1 MQDSE
6 KETVQYLKELGV
18 DGIVYDRIDMNKES
32 KESIFSLDHRLQME
46 EGGDNDES
54 EERLS
59 TCSCST
65 NKSSGSESPKSQVV
79 PGGGQVRSASE
90 SSSTTIAATA
100 ATEERHFKMI
110 SGTTV

>member
-46 EGGDNDES
+46 EGDNDES

-65 NKSSGSESPKSQVV
+65 KSSGSESPKSQIAAAASNA
-79 PGGGQVRSASE
+79 GQVRSPSG
-90 SSSTTIAATA
+90 SSPTTTMA
-100 ATEERHFKMI
+100 EERHFKMI

>member
-1 MQDSE
+1 M
-6 KETVQYLKELGV
+6 QYLKELGV

-32 KESIFSLDHRLQME
+32 KESIFSLDHRLQTE
-46 EGGDNDES
+46 GDNNDE

-65 NKSSGSESPKSQVV
+65 KSPGSESPKSAE
-79 PGGGQVRSASE
+79 GGSVIAAAEHVRSVPECSP
-90 SSSTTIAATA
+90 TTIA
-100 ATEERHFKMI
+100 EERHFKMI

>member
-46 EGGDNDES
+46 EGDNDES

-65 NKSSGSESPKSQVV
+65 KSSGSESPKSQIAAASNA
-79 PGGGQVRSASE
+79 GQVRSPSE
-90 SSSTTIAATA
+90 SSPTTTM
-100 ATEERHFKMI
+100 TEERHFKMI

>member
-46 EGGDNDES
+46 EGDNDES

-59 TCSCST
+59 NCSCST
-65 NKSSGSESPKSQVV
+65 KSSGSESPKSQIAAASNA
-79 PGGGQVRSASE
+79 GQVRSPSE
-90 SSSTTIAATA
+90 SNPATIA
-100 ATEERHFKMI
+100 EERHFKMI

>member
-46 EGGDNDES
+46 EGDNDES

-59 TCSCST
+59 NCSCST
-65 NKSSGSESPKSQVV
+65 QSSGSESPKSQIAAASNA
-79 PGGGQVRSASE
+79 GQVRSPSE
-90 SSSTTIAATA
+90 SSPATM
-100 ATEERHFKMI
+100 TEERHFKMI